1 MGTITEVFAT
11 SVFSDKVM
19 KQRLPADVY
28 AAMKRTIHHAEALDP
43 AHINTVAAAMKDWA
57 ISMGCTHFS
66 HWFQPLTASTAE
78 KHDSFLLPKG
88 GMSAIEAFTG
98 KNLLQSEP
106 DASSFPSGGLRG
118 TCNARGYS
126 VWDPT
131 SYAFVKNKCLY
142 IPACFVSY
150 TGEAMDKKIPL
161 LRSVEAL
168 SKEAVRLLHLCGKTD
183 VHYVR
188 TTAGPE
194 QEYFLIP
201 YDLYLKRKDLQYTG
215 RTLFGAKP
223 SKGQELDDQYFAA
236 IKSRVKAFM
245 EDCNIELWKLGINA
259 TTEHNEAAPCQHELA
274 PIFDT
279 TNISNDT
286 NRLALDVMKTVAE
299 RHGLACLFH
308 EKPFAGING
317 SGKHN
322 NWSMAT
328 DQGENLLNPTADPY
342 HNTQFLL
349 FLAAAIQSVS
359 DYSELLRV
367 SIATAGNDHRL
378 GALEAPPAILSV
390 YLGDELTAVVNAIA
404 DGKKYVSPVKTTMSV
419 GVAAIPELKKDTTD
433 RNRTSP
439 FAFTGNKF
447 EFRMSGASQS
457 ISEPNMVLNT
467 IMAETLKKFADRL
480 ERAKDFETAA
490 RKLIR
495 EVFKAQKDHIIFNG
509 NGYSKEW
516 QEEAARR
523 GLPNHATT
531 PEAISVYDKP
541 AYVKLFADHGV
552 LTPAELRCRKE
563 VMFENYF
570 NQIKIEAQTMCEM
583 VIRDILP
590 ACFSYSTDLSVTDCS
605 AAAEIGARVN
615 ALADTLYTATKAL
628 EEALAGLKTAGN
640 AEEKSYYTRDVIRPA
655 MKAVRVPADELETI
669 VGRDYWPIPTYG
681 DILYY

>member
-1 MGTITEVFAT
+1 MGTITEVFAA

-19 KQRLPADVY
+19 KERLPADVY

-43 AHINTVAAAMKDWA
+43 AYINTVAAAMKDWA

-88 GMSAIEAFTG
+88 GMAAIEAFTG

-168 SKEAVRLLHLCGKTD
+168 SREAVRLLHLCGKTD

-201 YDLYLKRKDLQYTG
+201 YEMYAKRKDLQYTG

-236 IKSRVKAFM
+236 IKPQVKEFM
-245 EDCNIELWKLGINA
+245 EDCNVELWKLGINA

-286 NRLALDVMKTVAE
+286 NRLALDVMKTVAQ
-299 RHGLACLFH
+299 RHGFACLFH

-328 DQGENLLNPTADPY
+328 DQGENLLNPTSDPY

-349 FLAAAIQSVS
+349 FLAAAIQSVA
-359 DYSELLRV
+359 DYSELLRI

-433 RNRTSP
+433 SNRTSP

-480 ERAKDFETAA
+480 EKKSDFEAAA

-531 PEAISVYDKP
+531 PEAISVYDRP
-541 AYVKLFADHGV
+541 EYVKLFADHGV
-552 LTPAELRCRKE
+552 LTPAELRCRKA
-563 VMFENYF
+563 VMFDNYV

-590 ACFSYSTDLSVTDCS
+590 ACFSYSTELSVADCS
-605 AAAEIGARVN
+605 CATEIGAEVN
-615 ALADTLYTATKAL
+615 ALTDTLYAATKAL
-628 EEALAGLKTAGN
+628 EEALTGLKSAGT
-640 AEEKSYYTRDVIRPA
+640 AEEKAYYTRDVIRPA
-655 MKAVRVPADELETI
+655 MNAVRIPADKLETI
-669 VGRDYWPIPTYG
+669 VGREYWPLPTYG
-681 DILYY
+681 DMLYY

>member
-11 SVFSDKVM
+11 SVFSDRVM
-19 KQRLPADVY
+19 KERLPAEVY
-28 AAMKRTIHHAEALDP
+28 ASMKRTIEFGEPLDRD
-43 AHINTVAAAMKDWA
+43 AIDVVAAAMKDWA
-57 ISMGCTHFS
+57 LSLGCTHFS
-66 HWFQPLTASTAE
+66 HWFQPMTASTAE
-78 KHDSFLLPKG
+78 KHDAFLQPKG
-88 GMSAIEAFTG
+88 GMSAIESFKG

-106 DASSFPSGGLRG
+106 DGSSFPSGGLRN
-118 TCNARGYS
+118 TCAARGYS

-142 IPACFVSY
+142 IPACLVSY
-150 TGEAMDKKIPL
+150 TGEALDRKIPL

-168 SKEAVRLLHLCGKTD
+168 SKEAVRLLHILGKTE
-183 VHYVR
+183 VKYVR

-201 YDLYLKRKDLQYTG
+201 ADLYEKRKDLIYTG

-223 SKGQELDDQYFAA
+223 SKGQELDDQYFAP
-236 IKSRVKAFM
+236 IKPQVKEFM

-274 PIFDT
+274 PIFST

-286 NRLALDVMKTVAE
+286 NRLALDVMKNVAT

-328 DQGENLLNPTADPY
+328 DLGENLLDPTSDPY

-359 DYSELLRV
+359 DYSELLRI

-390 YLGDELTAVVNAIA
+390 YLGDDLTAIVEAIA
-404 DGKKYVSPVKTTMSV
+404 DNKKYTPPATTQMSV
-419 GVAAIPELKKDTTD
+419 GVAAIPVLKKDTTD

-457 ISEPNMVLNT
+457 IAEPNIVLNT
-467 IMAETLKKFADRL
+467 IMAETLKKFANRL
-480 ERAKDFETAA
+480 EKKADVETAA
-490 RKLIR
+490 RRLIR
-495 EVFKAQKDHIIFNG
+495 EVFKAERNHIIFNG

-541 AYVKLFADHGV
+541 AYVKLFADHKV
-552 LTPAELRCRKE
+552 MTPAELVCRKE
-563 VMFENYF
+563 IMFENYT

-590 ACFSYSTDLSVTDCS
+590 ACFGYSTELSVADASS
-605 AAAEIGARVN
+605 AADLAARVN
-615 ALADTLYTATKAL
+615 ALTDTLYANTRAL
-628 EEALAGLKTAGN
+628 EEAVKGIKSKST
-640 AEEKSYYTRDVIRPA
+640 AEEKAFYVRDFVKPA
-655 MKAVRVPADELETI
+655 MNAVRADADELETI
-669 VGRDYWPIPTYG
+669 VGREYWPFPTYG
-681 DILYY
+681 DLLYY